1 MRPKSVVCTQ
11 QQGLECS
18 KTVNILLVSQK
29 EDNLMVQNCKT
40 ERGECFVACCS
51 IFQTNLSFQKRAAI
65 PNPLASSL
73 FKIAWWKFNK
83 TFAPTN
89 CIKGLSLMRLNMTRP
104 RNKRWCSGRPYRRHG
119 ETTTK
124 SWWKKSF
131 VFFGGCLIFSV
142 VFLFFITFC
151 FIFMCLTFL
160 RKGRRGKGKSETYI
174 CSRATVKTKS
184 QSTGH
189 AAGLGRFHSPDVS
202 FRRVNLGFL
211 VKVIQ
216 ERMKKMKEQEDDYK
230 KQAMNT

>member
-1 MRPKSVVCTQ
+1 
-11 QQGLECS
+11 
-18 KTVNILLVSQK
+18 
-29 EDNLMVQNCKT
+29 
-40 ERGECFVACCS
+40 
-51 IFQTNLSFQKRAAI
+51 
-65 PNPLASSL
+65 
-73 FKIAWWKFNK
+73 
-83 TFAPTN
+83 
-89 CIKGLSLMRLNMTRP
+89 
-104 RNKRWCSGRPYRRHG
+104 
-119 ETTTK
+119 
-124 SWWKKSF
+124 
-131 VFFGGCLIFSV
+131 
-142 VFLFFITFC
+142 
-151 FIFMCLTFL
+151 MCLTFL